1 MPPSGPHAQGVH
13 GAVVEGA
20 YALAGG
26 EADALPSAGAIF
38 AEHAAFVLRTL
49 RRLGVRPAD
58 VEDAAQD
65 VFVVVHRNLA
75 RYDAASSLRSWLF
88 GITTRVAS
96 DYRRKAHVRREQ
108 MVDLPPDE
116 ASSPPDQAECFERAE
131 ARALL
136 DRALD
141 RLDDRQREV
150 FVLYELEGLAMP
162 DVAELVR
169 CPLQTAYS
177 RLHAAR
183 EKVRAF
189 AERAMAER
197 GRR

>member
-1 MPPSGPHAQGVH
+1 MGSSVA
-13 GAVVEGA
+13 VEGGGC
-20 YALAGG
+20 LASG
-26 EADALPSAGAIF
+26 APAVPSVGVIF
-38 AEHAAFVLRTL
+38 SDHAPFVLRSL

-75 RYDAASSLRSWLF
+75 RYDTSSSLRGWLF

-96 DYRRKAHVRREQ
+96 DYRRRAHVRREQ
-108 MVDLPPDE
+108 VTDLPPDGVAPAE
-116 ASSPPDQAECFERAE
+116 QAERLERAE

-141 RLDDRQREV
+141 RLDDRQRAV
-150 FVLYELEGLAMP
+150 FILYELEGLAMP
-162 DVAELVR
+162 EIAELVP

-183 EKVRAF
+183 DKVKSFVEAAL
-189 AERAMAER
+189 AEG
-197 GRR
+197 GRP

>member
-1 MPPSGPHAQGVH
+1 M
-13 GAVVEGA
+13 VVEGGC
-20 YALAGG
+20 ALAESAG
-26 EADALPSAGAIF
+26 APPSVGAIF

-49 RRLGVRPAD
+49 RRLGVNPAD

-65 VFVVVHRNLA
+65 VFVVVHRNLE
-75 RYDAASSLRSWLF
+75 RYEPASSLRSWLF

-96 DYRRKAHVRREQ
+96 DYRRRAHVRREH
-108 MVDLPPDE
+108 VTAEPPDE
-116 ASSPPDQAECFERAE
+116 AFAAEQADRFERAQ

-141 RLDDRQREV
+141 RLDDRQRAV
-150 FVLYELEGLAMP
+150 FVLYELEELAMP
-162 DVAELVR
+162 EVAELVS

-183 EKVRAF
+183 DKVRAF
-189 AERAMAER
+189 VERALGEG
-197 GRR
+197 GRQ

>member
-1 MPPSGPHAQGVH
+1 MA
-13 GAVVEGA
+13 VEGA
-20 YALAGG
+20 CARAAGEPPSVG
-26 EADALPSAGAIF
+26 EIF
-38 AEHAAFVLRTL
+38 VEHAPFVLRSL
-49 RRLGVRPAD
+49 RRLGVNPAD

-75 RYDAASSLRSWLF
+75 RYDAASPLRGWLF

-96 DYRRKAHVRREQ
+96 DYRRRAHVRREQ
-108 MVDLPPDE
+108 VTDALPDGGAPAE
-116 ASSPPDQAECFERAE
+116 QAERLERAE

-150 FVLYELEGLAMP
+150 FILYELEGLAMP
-162 DVAELVR
+162 DVAELVG

-177 RLHAAR
+177 RLHTAR
-183 EKVRAF
+183 DKVQAF
-189 AERAMAER
+189 VERALGEG
-197 GRR
+197 GRP

>member
-1 MPPSGPHAQGVH
+1 MGSSV
-13 GAVVEGA
+13 AVEDA
-20 YALAGG
+20 CALAPG
-26 EADALPSAGAIF
+26 APAVPSVGVIF
-38 AEHAAFVLRTL
+38 AEHAPFVLRSL

-58 VEDAAQD
+58 VEDATQD

-75 RYDAASSLRSWLF
+75 RYDVTSSLRGWLF

-96 DYRRKAHVRREQ
+96 DYRRRAHVRREQ
-108 MVDLPPDE
+108 MTDVLPDGSAPAE
-116 ASSPPDQAECFERAE
+116 QAERLERAE

-141 RLDDRQREV
+141 RLDDRHRAV
-150 FVLYELEGLAMP
+150 FILYELEGLAMP
-162 DVAELVR
+162 DVAELVQ

-183 EKVRAF
+183 DKVKAF
-189 AERAMAER
+189 VEAALAE
-197 GRR
+197 GRRP

>member
-1 MPPSGPHAQGVH
+1 M
-13 GAVVEGA
+13 VEGA
-20 YALAGG
+20 YALEAGG
-26 EADALPSAGAIF
+26 ADAPLPSVGAIF
-38 AEHAAFVLRTL
+38 AEHAPFVLRTL

-65 VFVVVHRNLA
+65 VFVVVHRNLG

-108 MVDLPPDE
+108 MTDAPPDE
-116 ASSPPDQAECFERAE
+116 GAPPEQAERFERAE

-141 RLDDRQREV
+141 KLDDRQREV
-150 FVLYELEGLAMP
+150 FILYELEGLAMP
-162 DVAELVR
+162 DVAEAVR

-183 EKVRAF
+183 EKVQAF
-189 AERAMAER
+189 AERALAD
-197 GRR
+197 RRRP